1 MSDADGGFGTGG
13 QGGQGGTGGK
23 GGRGPAGPFFDGIA
37 RLIAEGAGAAEGVRR
52 EAETVIHSQL
62 QRFTAEMDLVPR
74 EEFEAV
80 KEMATKAMDEV
91 ERLRAELDAIRDG
104 ASGAAPETSPQG
116 VAD

>member
-1 MSDADGGFGTGG
+1 MSSTDDMDGMGSAGG
-13 QGGQGGTGGK
+13 RA
-23 GGRGPAGPFFDGIA
+23 GRGPAGPFFDGLA

-62 QRFTAEMDLVPR
+62 QRFVADMDLVPR

-80 KEMATKAMDEV
+80 KEMAARTAEEV
-91 ERLRAELDAIRDG
+91 ERLRAELSGMRAGEGG
-104 ASGAAPETSPQG
+104 AEPGGSPQD

>member
-1 MSDADGGFGTGG
+1 MSETFDGGND
-13 QGGQGGTGGK
+13 K
-23 GGRGPAGPFFDGIA
+23 GPGEGHRSRGPAGPFFDGLA
-37 RLIAEGAGAAEGVRR
+37 RLIAEGAGAADGVRR

-80 KEMATKAMDEV
+80 KEMATRALDEV
-91 ERLRAELDAIRDG
+91 EALRAEIERLRG
-104 ASGAAPETSPQG
+104 EGSSPQG

>member
-1 MSDADGGFGTGG
+1 MSDTFDGGND
-13 QGGQGGTGGK
+13 K
-23 GGRGPAGPFFDGIA
+23 GRDDRGRGPAGPFFDGLA

-80 KEMATKAMDEV
+80 KEMATRALDEVEALRAEV
-91 ERLRAELDAIRDG
+91 ERLRG
-104 ASGAAPETSPQG
+104 GETSPQG